1 MGLPV
6 KKPKIQCLSKREK
19 VWKYMELRGIVDWIE
34 AKLDMYYKP
43 VASVPDAP
51 NFIELM
57 GLEVTKEELLELL
70 IDICAGY
77 WERESELDEALEVL
91 ETRVGKKLMD
101 RGTFAKT
108 EYDFRSVHKNKTRS
122 ENGRV
127 QALRVAL
134 TFYVCFVVSPSRLH
148 KLVLEF
154 SASILSQKSAT

>member
-1 MGLPV
+1 MELAV
-6 KKPKIQCLSKREK
+6 KKPKSPRLSKREK

-101 RGTFAKT
+101 RAG
-108 EYDFRSVHKNKTRS
+108 E
-122 ENGRV
+122 
-127 QALRVAL
+127 
-134 TFYVCFVVSPSRLH
+134 
-148 KLVLEF
+148 
-154 SASILSQKSAT
+154 LSQKLNMTFDRYIKTKLDEKMHAFKLSTLH

>member
-6 KKPKIQCLSKREK
+6 KKPKIQRLSKREK

-57 GLEVTKEELLELL
+57 GIEVTKEQLLELL

-77 WERESELDEALEVL
+77 WDQESDLDEAIEILESP
-91 ETRVGKKLMD
+91 VGKKLVD
-101 RGTFAKT
+101 RAG
-108 EYDFRSVHKNKTRS
+108 E
-122 ENGRV
+122 
-127 QALRVAL
+127 
-134 TFYVCFVVSPSRLH
+134 
-148 KLVLEF
+148 
-154 SASILSQKSAT
+154 LSQKLNMTFDHYIKTKLDEKMHAFKLSTLH